1 MPNLFDALARDH
13 EEVKRMLAEL
23 ETGPTATGGAGADE
37 LAQRKKMA
45 QELVIEESKHETA
58 EEMIF
63 WPAVRERV
71 EGGGKLADQAIEQEQ
86 EGKHVLDK
94 LDKLDAGDPEFE
106 SLLGEFIRAGRE
118 HIAFEET
125 QVWPKLRPVLSDQEV
140 RRMGETYETAK
151 QAAPTRPHPNI
162 HGASTNK
169 LISKGP
175 MVAATDRLRDKLTR
189 RGKG

>member
-1 MPNLFDALARDH
+1 MATIFDVLARDH

-23 ETGPTATGGAGADE
+23 EKGPAAASGAGDDQ
-37 LAQRKKMA
+37 LTLRKKMTE
-45 QELVIEESKHETA
+45 ELVIEDSKHEAA

-71 EGGGKLADQAIEQEQ
+71 EDGDGLADQAIEQEQ
-86 EGKHVLDK
+86 EGKRVLDK
-94 LDKLDAGDPEFE
+94 LDKLNAGDPEFE
-106 SLLGEFIRAGRE
+106 RVLGELIQAARA

-125 QVWPKLRPVLSDQEV
+125 RVWPKLRPVLSDAEA

-151 QAAPTRPHPNI
+151 QAAPTRPHPEI
-162 HGASTNK
+162 DGASPKK

-175 MVAATDRLRDKLTR
+175 MVAMADRLRDALTR
-189 RGKG
+189 RGRN